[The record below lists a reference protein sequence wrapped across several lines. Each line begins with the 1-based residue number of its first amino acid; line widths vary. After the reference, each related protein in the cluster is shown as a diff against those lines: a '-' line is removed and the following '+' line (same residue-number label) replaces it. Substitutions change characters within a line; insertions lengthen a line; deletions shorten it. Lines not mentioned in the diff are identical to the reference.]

1 MFARKQT
8 KYLEKVLTNKK
19 QSATKI
25 QLENKVLQTKNKVL
39 NKQKTKYLTNK
50 EMSQGYRGT
59 THENDFRLKD
69 KQKKL
74 MKEMKFP
81 TIYNTEKLDIE
92 KVNLDVMRPWI
103 NEETMKI
110 LGFEGT
116 SLFCFTDG
124 LLL

>member
-1 MFARKQT
+1 MHHDNSLLENK
-8 KYLEKVLTNKK
+8 LEKVLTNKK

-25 QLENKVLQTKNKVL
+25 QLENKVLQTKNKV
-39 NKQKTKYLTNK
+39 LTNK

-81 TIYNTEKLDIE
+81 TIYNKEKLDIE